1 MREKNRSRSRFAT
14 ARNSLS
20 RRLPEPPSCGQ
31 RIIRRNCRVLPGCAI
46 GRDLIV
52 RRCVYFARVDNFRA
66 MIRFCNRVGSAID
79 ESERLP
85 RTNTFLLSFIPPLFA
100 YSGMLVQKKKKKKNA
115 KKITKTFHT
124 KLYFVLESISMKI
137 YFSKIWKA
145 EKDRKIWWGEML
157 RQKFKGNWCK
167 LSIIIPWN
175 RGSLDR

>member
-85 RTNTFLLSFIPPLFA
+85 RTNT
-100 YSGMLVQKKKKKKNA
+100 
-115 KKITKTFHT
+115 

-157 RQKFKGNWCK
+157 RQNFKGNWCK

>member
-46 GRDLIV
+46 GRDLIA
-52 RRCVYFARVDNFRA
+52 RRCVYFARVDNFQA

-100 YSGMLVQKKKKKKNA
+100 YSGMLVQKKKKRKECKENNENLPHKIVFCSRVDIDENLLFKN
-115 KKITKTFHT
+115 
-124 KLYFVLESISMKI
+124 LESGK
-137 YFSKIWKA
+137 
-145 EKDRKIWWGEML
+145 R
-157 RQKFKGNWCK
+157 
-167 LSIIIPWN
+167 
-175 RGSLDR
+175 

>member
-100 YSGMLVQKKKKKKNA
+100 YSGILQKKRKKR
-115 KKITKTFHT
+115 
-124 KLYFVLESISMKI
+124 MQ
-137 YFSKIWKA
+137 
-145 EKDRKIWWGEML
+145 RK
-157 RQKFKGNWCK
+157 
-167 LSIIIPWN
+167 
-175 RGSLDR
+175 